1 MAVDVDEGAT
11 AAENR
16 DLYMGFFERVG
27 AGEKPFEGDLENE
40 NYKQI
45 LATFREI
52 KFEWRF
58 IDTIYL
64 LTYFNQ

>member
-1 MAVDVDEGAT
+1 
-11 AAENR
+11 
-16 DLYMGFFERVG
+16 
-27 AGEKPFEGDLENE
+27 
-40 NYKQI
+40 

>member
-1 MAVDVDEGAT
+1 LAVDVDEGAT
-11 AAENR
+11 AAENH

-52 KFEWRF
+52 KFE
-58 IDTIYL
+58 
-64 LTYFNQ
+64 